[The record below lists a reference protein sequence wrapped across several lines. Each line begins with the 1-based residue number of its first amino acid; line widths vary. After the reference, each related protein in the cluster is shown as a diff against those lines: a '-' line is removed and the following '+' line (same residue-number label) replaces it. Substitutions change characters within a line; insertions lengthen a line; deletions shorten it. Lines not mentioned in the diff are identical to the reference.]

1 MRLVLLQLGPLPPG
15 LWTALPGR
23 EFLLSAPLS
32 QETWRPWSLTPST
45 TINAASS
52 LIVPVV
58 TLYLVSAMPQR
69 SEEHTSELQSL
80 MRTSY
85 AVFCLKKKHIQ
96 LEDQGDKLS
105 TTIYMT
111 HTPSDKVTTCTTHP
125 QAPR

>member
-45 TINAASS
+45 TINAPSS

-58 TLYLVSAMPQR
+58 TLFLVSAMPQR
-69 SEEHTSELQSL
+69 EGAWLPAFRLGEIFLSL
-80 MRTSY
+80 LSGLLRFSALLFDIRSIMNTRARS
-85 AVFCLKKKHIQ
+85 AV
-96 LEDQGDKLS
+96 
-105 TTIYMT
+105 
-111 HTPSDKVTTCTTHP
+111 
-125 QAPR
+125 

>member
-1 MRLVLLQLGPLPPG
+1 MGRSTGPVFWLVLATMLLVLLQLVPLPPG

-58 TLYLVSAMPQR
+58 TLYLVRSMRQAEMTGRAMF
-69 SEEHTSELQSL
+69 SE
-80 MRTSY
+80 RVGKY
-85 AVFCLKKKHIQ
+85 V
-96 LEDQGDKLS
+96 
-105 TTIYMT
+105 
-111 HTPSDKVTTCTTHP
+111 
-125 QAPR
+125 